1 MRFSPHLLDE
11 IRARL
16 SVSQVVAR
24 KVPLKKK
31 GREFAG
37 LSPFK
42 SEKTPSFFVND
53 QKGFYHCFASGE
65 HGDIFTFLMKTEGLS
80 FPEAVERLA
89 DEAGVALPK
98 SAPQDR
104 EREDERQRLY
114 RLLETSAQFFVDE
127 LNCARGRDARR
138 YLKERGLDDATI
150 ARFGIGLA
158 PPSRSALS
166 NILKDAGFTSHEMA
180 LSGMLIAGEDIREPY
195 DRFRGRVMFPIH
207 DTKARVIAFGGRALD
222 PNVPAKYLNSPET
235 PLFHKGH
242 VLFNAATARSAGY
255 EKKRIIAVEGYM
267 DVVALSQSGFDEVV
281 APLGTALTEDQMKL
295 MWRVAQEP
303 ILCFD
308 GDSAGRKA
316 ADRAADTVLP
326 HLSPGQSLTFAFLPD
341 GLDPDDLVRQH
352 GASGFEAIL
361 QRAKPLADVLF
372 DRAWKSGDWSTPER
386 RAHLEAQLNAQ
397 VGRIQDPAVRNHYS
411 RDMRD
416 RLFKA
421 FRPGAQNS
429 SRQSSHSSS
438 SRLGSQKVGSAQ
450 YTAQYPGR
458 HNTQSGNAGAR
469 RGQHNRSYGNQIFA
483 HAEASDDLRGSA
495 MVTSTALPSREALL
509 IRTLLNH
516 PWLIDIYAE
525 DISQL
530 EFSAQP
536 LQTLRDAILSAHACE
551 NSLDRM
557 GLRHQLTEL
566 RVENFVDLVER
577 ASTHRSDRFAEPD
590 AASAEVETGW
600 RHTLALHRQQL
611 LSQSLRAAEVAFSK
625 DFDEEAY
632 ATICQ
637 IKAEL
642 ARLSELGAEEHDG
655 LVPPTSATTPIGTD
669 SPKDSLSGDE

>member
-1 MRFSPHLLDE
+1 MRFTPHLLDE

-89 DEAGVALPK
+89 EEAGVVLPK
-98 SAPQDR
+98 SEPQDQ

-114 RLLETSAQFFVDE
+114 RLLETAAQFFSEE
-127 LNCARGRDARR
+127 LTSARGREALR
-138 YLKERGLDDATI
+138 YLVDRGLAHDTI
-150 ARFGIGLA
+150 QRFGIGFA
-158 PPSRSALS
+158 PNNRTALS
-166 NILKDAGFTSHEMA
+166 NVLKSAGFTSHEMA

-195 DRFRGRVMFPIH
+195 DRFRGRVMFPIR
-207 DTKARVIAFGGRALD
+207 DPKGRAIAFGGRALD

-235 PLFHKGH
+235 PLFHKSH

-267 DVVALSQSGFDEVV
+267 DVVALSEAGFNETV
-281 APLGTALTEDQMKL
+281 APLGTALTEDQIKL
-295 MWRVAQEP
+295 MWRVAPEP

-316 ADRAADTVLP
+316 ANRAADTVLP
-326 HLSPGQSLTFAFLPD
+326 HRSPGQSLTFAFLPD
-341 GLDPDDLVRQH
+341 GMDPDDLVRQH
-352 GASGFEAIL
+352 GASAFESIL

-372 DRAWKSGDWSTPER
+372 DRSWHSGDWSTPER

-397 VGRIQDPAVRNHYS
+397 VERIQDPAVRNHYS

-416 RLFKA
+416 RLFRS
-421 FRPGAQNS
+421 FRPGAKKVDRSQTNS
-429 SRQSSHSSS
+429 RN
-438 SRLGSQKVGSAQ
+438 
-450 YTAQYPGR
+450 GR
-458 HNTQSGNAGAR
+458 NAVPKGTSGIYGRRPDNQAVSMGRGNHGKNDRRTQFLAHAGA
-469 RGQHNRSYGNQIFA
+469 
-483 HAEASDDLRGSA
+483 SDGVRGSA
-495 MVTSTALPSREALL
+495 MVTSTALPSRETLL

-516 PWLIDIYAE
+516 PWLVDIHAE

-530 EFSAQP
+530 ELSAQP
-536 LQTLRDAILSAHACE
+536 LQTLRDAILSAHACQ
-551 NSLDRM
+551 NSLDRS

-611 LSQSLRAAEVAFSK
+611 LSQSLHAAEMSLTK
-625 DFDEEAY
+625 DFSEEAWSN
-632 ATICQ
+632 ICQ

-642 ARLSELGAEEHDG
+642 TRLDELGVEEHDG
-655 LVPPTSATTPIGTD
+655 LVPHSSTAAPIGTD
-669 SPKDSLSGDE
+669 GPEDGLSGDE